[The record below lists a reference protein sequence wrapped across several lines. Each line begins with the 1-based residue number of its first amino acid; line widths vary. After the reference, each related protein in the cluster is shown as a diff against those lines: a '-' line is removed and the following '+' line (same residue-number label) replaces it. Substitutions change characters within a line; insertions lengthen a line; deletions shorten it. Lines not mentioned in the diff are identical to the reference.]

1 MENLKIKS
9 IYHFNKNEIEYLT
22 EKYQITKK
30 EISEKTENAE
40 TYANEH
46 NISFKSI

>member
-22 EKYQITKK
+22 EKYQITKVVAVCFLG
-30 EISEKTENAE
+30 KTKFTLDLENRE
-40 TYANEH
+40 Y
-46 NISFKSI
+46 